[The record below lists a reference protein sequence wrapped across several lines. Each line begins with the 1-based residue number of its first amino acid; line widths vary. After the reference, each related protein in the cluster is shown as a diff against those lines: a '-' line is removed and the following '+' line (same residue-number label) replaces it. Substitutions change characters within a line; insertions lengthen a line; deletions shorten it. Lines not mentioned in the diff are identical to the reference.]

1 MLTELL
7 IRDETTASLGK
18 TEHNFIVHVLG
29 RKIDLRELIWQ
40 RLIQEVEEH
49 NSRKLVRRDFFTFLK
64 VPLIRG

>member
-1 MLTELL
+1 MLTKPLL
-7 IRDETTASLGK
+7 QDETTASLGK

-49 NSRKLVRRDFFTFLK
+49 NSRKLVRRDFFKFLK
-64 VPLIRG
+64 VPLICG

>member
-1 MLTELL
+1 MLTKLL
-7 IRDETTASLGK
+7 LQDETIASLGK

-64 VPLIRG
+64 VPLICG

>member
-1 MLTELL
+1 MLTKPLL
-7 IRDETTASLGK
+7 QVETTASLGK

>member
-1 MLTELL
+1 MLTKPLL
-7 IRDETTASLGK
+7 QDETTASLGK

-64 VPLIRG
+64 VPLICG